1 MRIVLSTFQTK
12 DNLPSPHSHPP
23 RFRRDVLEG
32 TLEQMLEAEAEAEAG
47 EADLRDERGNTTE
60 NVRTGQRL
68 FPLKYQTSKAC
79 GINLGSSVVVTGG
92 AGDLLHTVSE
102 YNLEGWTRNGLS
114 VFLQQYF
121 KGGCAGHSRLKC

>member
-1 MRIVLSTFQTK
+1 MTV
-12 DNLPSPHSHPP
+12 DY
-23 RFRRDVLEG
+23 
-32 TLEQMLEAEAEAEAG
+32 EAETLLEPRSNSASWASPEG
-47 EADLRDERGNTTE
+47 PVLLGGDESGNTTE
-60 NVRTGQRL
+60 NVRTGQLL

-102 YNLEGWTRNGLS
+102 YNLEGWTRNGLT

-121 KGGCAGHSRLKC
+121 KGGCAGRSRLKC